1 MNTILGFAKGKAHVR
16 VATLEGPRVNPYV
29 SKDDFQDF
37 DVTFLVDD
45 IAAFTVDDGWLSV
58 FGHILLLQKPEDM
71 ELFPPEIPGYS
82 YLMTFDDYRKIDLTL
97 LPLAMLE
104 EYLESDGLIRVLL
117 DKDGRIGRE
126 IVPTDERYR
135 LRKPTARLYDDC
147 CNEFWNL
154 APYVV
159 KGLCRREI
167 LFAADHLALLRKEL
181 LRMLSWQVGAE
192 RGFSFSVGKNY
203 KYLPRYLQARIQER
217 LMETYRTDSY
227 ESAWDSLDGSLALFR
242 ESAVKVAV
250 WPTRIRPM
258 TAI

>member
-1 MNTILGFAKGKAHVR
+1 MRSEQEMMNTILGFAKGNAHVR
-16 VATLEGPRVNPYV
+16 VATLEGSRVNPHV
-29 SKDDFQDF
+29 PKDDFQDF

-45 IAAFTVDDGWLSV
+45 VAAFTADDGWLSV
-58 FGHILLLQKPEDM
+58 FGHILLLQKPEGM
-71 ELFPPEIPGYS
+71 ELFPPEMPGYS

-135 LRKPTARLYDDC
+135 LRKPTARMYDDC

-167 LFAADHLALLRKEL
+167 LFAADHLVLLRKEAAPYAIL
-181 LRMLSWQVGAE
+181 AGGGGAGVFFQ
-192 RGFSFSVGKNY
+192 RGEK
-203 KYLPRYLQARIQER
+203 L
-217 LMETYRTDSY
+217 
-227 ESAWDSLDGSLALFR
+227 
-242 ESAVKVAV
+242 
-250 WPTRIRPM
+250 
-258 TAI
+258 

>member
-1 MNTILGFAKGKAHVR
+1 
-16 VATLEGPRVNPYV
+16 
-29 SKDDFQDF
+29 
-37 DVTFLVDD
+37 
-45 IAAFTVDDGWLSV
+45 
-58 FGHILLLQKPEDM
+58 
-71 ELFPPEIPGYS
+71 
-82 YLMTFDDYRKIDLTL
+82 
-97 LPLAMLE
+97 MLE

-167 LFAADHLALLRKEL
+167 LFAADHLALLREEL

-192 RGFSFSVGKNY
+192 RGV
-203 KYLPRYLQARIQER
+203 L
-217 LMETYRTDSY
+217 
-227 ESAWDSLDGSLALFR
+227 SAWG
-242 ESAVKVAV
+242 K
-250 WPTRIRPM
+250 IINICHGICRPGYRSV
-258 TAI
+258 